1 MRRRTT
7 LLVLLAA
14 AVTAASAVLPG
25 MATRPVAMTP
35 AAMATAAGSAT
46 QPVETDVAT
55 AVFASG
61 CFWCTQYDFD
71 RLDGVV
77 ETTTGYIGGW
87 SKRPTYYQVATGRTG
102 HVEALQVKYDPA
114 RISYGRLL
122 DYYWRHVD
130 PLDGGGQFC
139 DRGNEYRPV
148 IFTTTDAQM
157 KEAEASKAALEAS
170 KRFNRPVKVSI
181 EKAGEF
187 WPAEPEHQKYY
198 QRSPWRYMFYR
209 LGCGRDARL
218 EALWGKDTATN

>member
-1 MRRRTT
+1 MAMRRRGA
-7 LLVLLAA
+7 LLVLMLAA
-14 AVTAASAVLPG
+14 VAAAAGSLVPG
-25 MATRPVAMTP
+25 MSSRP
-35 AAMATAAGSAT
+35 AAMTQAAGPAF
-46 QPVETDVAT
+46 PPGEPDVAT

-61 CFWCTQYDFD
+61 CFWCTQFDFD
-71 RLDGVV
+71 KLDGVV

-102 HVEALQVKYDPA
+102 HVEALQVKFDPGKL
-114 RISYGRLL
+114 SYGKLL

-148 IFTTTDAQM
+148 IFTTTEAQAT
-157 KEAEASKAALEAS
+157 EAEASKVALEAS
-170 KRFNRPVKVSI
+170 KRFPRPIKVAV

-187 WPAEPEHQKYY
+187 WPAEPEHQKFY
-198 QRSPWRYMFYR
+198 QRNPLRYMFYR

-218 EALWGKDTATN
+218 QALWGKEAATN